1 MLGQF
6 GGTPL
11 WELPATAAFGT
22 APVTAWVAIRYT
34 VSYSVNK
41 ISHTKY
47 FLNIIV
53 LAVLMTNVHISNVIK
68 RQLDPMLTKKKRR
81 RKHNFP

>member
-53 LAVLMTNVHISNVIK
+53 LAQRFYLKRNFDSTN
-68 RQLDPMLTKKKRR
+68 D
-81 RKHNFP
+81 